1 MVRSKPR
8 GRSTSAPAAE
18 VESISPRGI
27 WLWVQ
32 EKEYYLSFEEYPWFR
47 QATVGQIHDVQ
58 FLHGSHLRWPALDV
72 ELELESL
79 EHPEKYPLRYV

>member
-18 VESISPRGI
+18 VEGISPRGI
-27 WLWVQ
+27 WLWVH

-58 FLHGSHLRWPALDV
+58 FLHGSHLRWPARR
-72 ELELESL
+72 SAKAARRRT
-79 EHPEKYPLRYV
+79 PASTGPA